1 MKIAREKSENS
12 GSFELPLYFVRECMT
27 RLDGHALKLYLW
39 LLAAAAAGREALEE
53 AELAAALSLSG
64 NEVADA
70 LSCLVAGGLI
80 ALDEDGLVLTDLWA
94 IERENKRTLQGRISP
109 LLAVDPEL
117 RQRREA
123 VIRQISDTF
132 FQGLMPSYF
141 YREIDRWFE
150 QYKFDPDVVYALFQ
164 EAKQYNKLGSS
175 SYAASIA
182 ANWAANGVH
191 SFTELSRYFD
201 RYNRL
206 KSVAERVRKKLRL
219 RSELNEYQLEL
230 IDRWTNE
237 WAFSFEIID
246 EALRRGSLRSSANLQ
261 YIDRILQEWKNAE
274 LSSLAEVQDFEQ
286 KRSQRFRELG
296 GRSSGSFAAGTA
308 PKGPAA
314 NFEQRRYEKSE
325 IEQLYSFSAE
335 PPENSAAAESLQ
347 SDLADGTAQNASE
360 GLR

>member
-12 GSFELPLYFVRECMT
+12 GSIELPLYFVRECMT

-70 LSCLVAGGLI
+70 LSRLVAGGLI

-191 SFTELSRYFD
+191 SFAELSRYFD

-286 KRSQRFRELG
+286 KRSQRFREQG
-296 GRSSGSFAAGTA
+296 GRSAGSFAGGGSQRGAMG
-308 PKGPAA
+308 
-314 NFEQRRYEKSE
+314 NFEQRRYDKSE
-325 IEQLYSFSAE
+325 IEQLYLFSTDL
-335 PPENSAAAESLQ
+335 PGDTPAADELEDNVSNEE
-347 SDLADGTAQNASE
+347 AQAP
-360 GLR
+360 GKRLK

>member
-39 LLAAAAAGREALEE
+39 LLAAAASGREALEE

-70 LSCLVAGGLI
+70 LSRLVAGGLI

-94 IERENKRTLQGRISP
+94 IERENKRALQGRISP

-191 SFTELSRYFD
+191 SFAELSHYFD

-261 YIDRILQEWKNAE
+261 YIDRILQEWKNVG
-274 LSSLAEVQDFEQ
+274 LSSLAEVQAFEQ
-286 KRSQRFRELG
+286 KRSQRFREQG
-296 GRSSGSFAAGTA
+296 GHSSGRFAGGGSQRGAMG
-308 PKGPAA
+308 
-314 NFEQRRYEKSE
+314 NFEQRRYDKSE
-325 IEQLYSFSAE
+325 IEQLYLFSTDL
-335 PPENSAAAESLQ
+335 PGDTPAADELEDNV
-347 SDLADGTAQNASE
+347 SDEEAQAP
-360 GLR
+360 GKRLK

>member
-12 GSFELPLYFVRECMT
+12 GSIELPLYFVRECMT

-70 LSCLVAGGLI
+70 LSRLVAGGLI

-150 QYKFDPDVVYALFQ
+150 QYKFDPDVVYTLFQ

-191 SFTELSRYFD
+191 SFAELSRYFD

-286 KRSQRFRELG
+286 KRSQRFREQG
-296 GRSSGSFAAGTA
+296 GRSAGRFAGRGSQ
-308 PKGPAA
+308 KGPMG

-325 IEQLYSFSAE
+325 IEQLYLFSTDL
-335 PPENSAAAESLQ
+335 PGDTPAAEKSEDKG
-347 SDLADGTAQNASE
+347 SDDEAPVTGKRLK
-360 GLR
+360 